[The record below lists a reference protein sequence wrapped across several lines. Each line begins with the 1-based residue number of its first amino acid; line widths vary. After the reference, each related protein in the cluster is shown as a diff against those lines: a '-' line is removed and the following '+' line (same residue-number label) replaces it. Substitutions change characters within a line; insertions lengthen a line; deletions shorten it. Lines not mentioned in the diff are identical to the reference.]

1 MKKQFIAA
9 FIGLTVACSQAFA
22 YLGPNDKDYKP
33 TAKPKANCS
42 PATAKLTMKF
52 NDVSALIEQGGSM
65 FQNRAAGV
73 AAYEVP
79 KGSNRFAIFAGAL
92 WMGGTDVNGQLKL
105 AALRYRSGNDFW
117 PGPLTVTPGTGNF
130 NPINP
135 VGDDAIR
142 DFGEANIDP
151 DQCIAYDKFYT
162 IRKAEV
168 VKFNIWWEC
177 NAGVTT
183 EGCDEITAPTNDEL
197 NRIYGWPAHGDV
209 SRGQDYFLAPFY
221 DRDQD
226 GNYNPDNGDHPWYD
240 DILGRDD
247 IECGIDRRISLYG
260 DETHW
265 WVFNDKGNIHTET
278 NGDPIGM
285 EIRAQAFSFATNDE
299 VNRMTFYNY
308 ELINRGTQTLYNT
321 YFSQYLDADVG
332 NYADDYTGCDV
343 SRGLGYMYN
352 GDLIDESDG
361 GKLGYGENPPAIGC
375 DFFEGPYQDADGIDN
390 PGPYYDETTQTEVVP
405 TVVDALA
412 NNGIVY
418 KGIGIGYSD
427 GIIDN
432 ERFGMRRFTFYT
444 STSAYPYND
453 PGPAAEFYNFME
465 GQWANGSEMYY
476 GGLGYEGSNGVT
488 TTLSDYM
495 FPGSSD
501 PLHWS
506 TQGEDMSGPYPNG
519 WDESSYNNPSGD
531 RRFVQS
537 AGPFTLRPGAINN
550 ITVGIVYGRST
561 DGGLMASVEAMK
573 RADTK
578 AQALFD
584 ACFKILSPPDAPR
597 LTIQELE
604 NELILML
611 DNPISSNNH
620 QEEYEELDEINITD
634 PTVDRFYRFEG
645 YQIFQL
651 KAQDISIADI
661 SDPDKARL
669 VAQCDIKNNISRI
682 INFEFD
688 EALGFSVPV
697 EKVDGENNGIQ
708 HSFSIKEDAF
718 AQGARALVN
727 HKTYYYVAVA
737 YAYNQFKEYDPNDP
751 LLLDGQKIPYISSRL
766 NFDGTAIAPVAAIP
780 HNPMPEAGG
789 TSQLVAYG
797 SSPRI
802 TRLDGYGNG
811 NRSLELT
818 DASMKTIL
826 TDGFMNNPTYD
837 YGAGPV
843 NIKVV
848 DPLNLANGY
857 FECKF
862 RDYTAP
868 NIGNGADT
876 ASWVIYRYANKG
888 DATPIDSVSSE
899 RTIKSD
905 NEQIIPQWGVS
916 VQIFQTKYTGIGNL
930 ASKSTSV
937 IDASIEFAD
946 SSKRWL
952 TGVKDND
959 AFFPT
964 NWVRSGDY
972 SPECDPGDPAF
983 EGLPDGPTYLDPC
996 KYPDEAGADPTQ
1008 GYERVLEG
1016 IIAPHRLVGYQA
1028 DYMPL
1033 AYFGTFS
1040 GSSKLNASISFLP
1053 SVNIVLTNDKS
1064 LWTRCPIVELGRNT
1078 ALNVGGAAPGALR
1091 KSPSVDKNGNPDGT
1105 GTGMG
1110 WFPGYAVDLESGARL
1125 YMAFGENS
1133 FLGGEN
1139 GADMIWN
1146 PTDRLVSNVGT
1157 PLMGGMHPVY
1167 VFSYKQSTINGFSSG
1182 FDFPAYVPSQAETN
1196 SGNVA
1201 YTKYLEVEGN
1211 SSSAKRE
1218 LYGSLTWIAYPLLA
1232 QDQTLL
1238 ATDVTIRL
1246 RVNKEYKNFVGS
1258 GENAG
1263 KPMYGWSMEDIATK
1277 VGSQDMLKEALAMIN
1292 VVPNPYYAFSEYER
1306 TRLDTKVKIVN
1317 LPEVCTVRIYTA
1329 NGKLVRTFKKDSP
1342 QTYIDWDLTNHK
1354 AIPVAGGIYLIHVD
1368 VPNVGERVLKF
1379 FGGMRQ
1385 ADLQGI

>member
-1 MKKQFIAA
+1 
-9 FIGLTVACSQAFA
+9 
-22 YLGPNDKDYKP
+22 
-33 TAKPKANCS
+33 
-42 PATAKLTMKF
+42 
-52 NDVSALIEQGGSM
+52 
-65 FQNRAAGV
+65 
-73 AAYEVP
+73 
-79 KGSNRFAIFAGAL
+79 
-92 WMGGTDVNGQLKL
+92 
-105 AALRYRSGNDFW
+105 
-117 PGPLTVTPGTGNF
+117 
-130 NPINP
+130 
-135 VGDDAIR
+135 
-142 DFGEANIDP
+142 
-151 DQCIAYDKFYT
+151 
-162 IRKAEV
+162 
-168 VKFNIWWEC
+168 
-177 NAGVTT
+177 
-183 EGCDEITAPTNDEL
+183 
-197 NRIYGWPAHGDV
+197 
-209 SRGQDYFLAPFY
+209 
-221 DRDQD
+221 
-226 GNYNPDNGDHPWYD
+226 
-240 DILGRDD
+240 
-247 IECGIDRRISLYG
+247 
-260 DETHW
+260 
-265 WVFNDKGNIHTET
+265 
-278 NGDPIGM
+278 
-285 EIRAQAFSFATNDE
+285 
-299 VNRMTFYNY
+299 
-308 ELINRGTQTLYNT
+308 
-321 YFSQYLDADVG
+321 
-332 NYADDYTGCDV
+332 
-343 SRGLGYMYN
+343 
-352 GDLIDESDG
+352 
-361 GKLGYGENPPAIGC
+361 
-375 DFFEGPYQDADGIDN
+375 
-390 PGPYYDETTQTEVVP
+390 
-405 TVVDALA
+405 
-412 NNGIVY
+412 
-418 KGIGIGYSD
+418 
-427 GIIDN
+427 
-432 ERFGMRRFTFYT
+432 
-444 STSAYPYND
+444 
-453 PGPAAEFYNFME
+453 
-465 GQWANGSEMYY
+465 
-476 GGLGYEGSNGVT
+476 
-488 TTLSDYM
+488 
-495 FPGSSD
+495 
-501 PLHWS
+501 
-506 TQGEDMSGPYPNG
+506 
-519 WDESSYNNPSGD
+519 
-531 RRFVQS
+531 
-537 AGPFTLRPGAINN
+537 
-550 ITVGIVYGRST
+550 
-561 DGGLMASVEAMK
+561 
-573 RADTK
+573 
-578 AQALFD
+578 
-584 ACFKILSPPDAPR
+584 
-597 LTIQELE
+597 
-604 NELILML
+604 
-611 DNPISSNNH
+611 
-620 QEEYEELDEINITD
+620 
-634 PTVDRFYRFEG
+634 
-645 YQIFQL
+645 
-651 KAQDISIADI
+651 
-661 SDPDKARL
+661 
-669 VAQCDIKNNISRI
+669 
-682 INFEFD
+682 
-688 EALGFSVPV
+688 
-697 EKVDGENNGIQ
+697 
-708 HSFSIKEDAF
+708 
-718 AQGARALVN
+718 
-727 HKTYYYVAVA
+727 
-737 YAYNQFKEYDPNDP
+737 
-751 LLLDGQKIPYISSRL
+751 
-766 NFDGTAIAPVAAIP
+766 
-780 HNPMPEAGG
+780 MPEAGG
-789 TSQLVAYG
+789 TAQLVAYG

-899 RTIKSD
+899 RTIASN

>member
-52 NDVSALIEQGGSM
+52 NDVAALIEQGGSM

-79 KGSNRFAIFAGAL
+79 KGSNRFAIYAGAL

-105 AALRYRSGNDFW
+105 AALRYRQGNDFW

-789 TSQLVAYG
+789 TAQLVAYG

-826 TDGFMNNPTYD
+826 TDGFMANPTYD

-888 DATPIDSVSSE
+888 DANPIDSVSSE
-899 RTIKSD
+899 RTIASN

-983 EGLPDGPTYLDPC
+983 EGLPDGPPYLDPC

>member
-117 PGPLTVTPGTGNF
+117 PGPLTVTPGTGTF

-751 LLLDGQKIPYISSRL
+751 LLLDGQKIPFISSRL

-789 TSQLVAYG
+789 TAQLVAYG

-1167 VFSYKQSTINGFSSG
+1167 VFSYKQSSINGFSSG

>member
-1 MKKQFIAA
+1 
-9 FIGLTVACSQAFA
+9 
-22 YLGPNDKDYKP
+22 
-33 TAKPKANCS
+33 
-42 PATAKLTMKF
+42 
-52 NDVSALIEQGGSM
+52 
-65 FQNRAAGV
+65 
-73 AAYEVP
+73 
-79 KGSNRFAIFAGAL
+79 
-92 WMGGTDVNGQLKL
+92 
-105 AALRYRSGNDFW
+105 
-117 PGPLTVTPGTGNF
+117 
-130 NPINP
+130 
-135 VGDDAIR
+135 
-142 DFGEANIDP
+142 
-151 DQCIAYDKFYT
+151 
-162 IRKAEV
+162 
-168 VKFNIWWEC
+168 
-177 NAGVTT
+177 
-183 EGCDEITAPTNDEL
+183 
-197 NRIYGWPAHGDV
+197 
-209 SRGQDYFLAPFY
+209 
-221 DRDQD
+221 
-226 GNYNPDNGDHPWYD
+226 
-240 DILGRDD
+240 
-247 IECGIDRRISLYG
+247 
-260 DETHW
+260 
-265 WVFNDKGNIHTET
+265 
-278 NGDPIGM
+278 
-285 EIRAQAFSFATNDE
+285 
-299 VNRMTFYNY
+299 
-308 ELINRGTQTLYNT
+308 
-321 YFSQYLDADVG
+321 
-332 NYADDYTGCDV
+332 
-343 SRGLGYMYN
+343 
-352 GDLIDESDG
+352 
-361 GKLGYGENPPAIGC
+361 
-375 DFFEGPYQDADGIDN
+375 
-390 PGPYYDETTQTEVVP
+390 
-405 TVVDALA
+405 
-412 NNGIVY
+412 
-418 KGIGIGYSD
+418 
-427 GIIDN
+427 
-432 ERFGMRRFTFYT
+432 
-444 STSAYPYND
+444 
-453 PGPAAEFYNFME
+453 
-465 GQWANGSEMYY
+465 
-476 GGLGYEGSNGVT
+476 
-488 TTLSDYM
+488 M

-506 TQGEDMSGPYPNG
+506 TQGEDMSGPFPNG

-697 EKVDGENNGIQ
+697 EKVDGENIGIQ

-737 YAYNQFKEYDPNDP
+737 YAYNQFKKYDPNDP
-751 LLLDGQKIPYISSRL
+751 IFLDGQKIPYISSRL

-789 TSQLVAYG
+789 TAQLVAYG

-888 DATPIDSVSSE
+888 DANPIDSVSSE
-899 RTIKSD
+899 RTIASN

-916 VQIFQTKYTGIGNL
+916 VQIFQTKYLGIGNL

-972 SPECDPGDPAF
+972 TPECDPGDPAF
-983 EGLPDGPTYLDPC
+983 EGLPDGPPYLDPC

-1064 LWTRCPIVELGRNT
+1064 LWTRCPIVELGRNS

-1196 SGNVA
+1196 SGNMA